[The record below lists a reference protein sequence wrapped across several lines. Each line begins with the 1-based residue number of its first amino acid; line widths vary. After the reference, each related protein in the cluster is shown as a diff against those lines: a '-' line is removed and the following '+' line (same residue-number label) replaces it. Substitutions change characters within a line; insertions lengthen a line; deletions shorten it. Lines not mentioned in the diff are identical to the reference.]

1 MGKLILRDCY
11 FAIDGTDLSN
21 RASAVSIE
29 TPSDEVDVSTFGGGF
44 HEIDRGLRDATITV
58 TFYQDH
64 DSGSV
69 DDVLNPLNESGDVF
83 LVQVR
88 PKKAEPASETNPER
102 RMYGRLYGY
111 SPIAGSVGEAS
122 TTDVTV
128 RNASEQGVWRVP
140 S

>member
-11 FAIDGTDLSN
+11 TAIDGTDLSN
-21 RASAVSIE
+21 RASAATID
-29 TPSDEVDVSTFGGGF
+29 TPSDEVDTSTFGGGF
-44 HEIDRGLRDATITV
+44 HEIDRGLRDATITI

-69 DDVLNPLNESGDVF
+69 DDVLNPLNDSGDVF

-88 PKKAEPASETNPER
+88 PVKSSSASATNPER
-102 RMYGRLYGY
+102 RMYGRLFNY

-122 TTDVTV
+122 TTDVTI
-128 RNASEQGVWRVP
+128 RNADDRGVWRHP